1 MASLRKIGHKYYA
14 RVRWYDDNDQQQ
26 EKTIS
31 LNTNL
36 KSDALVSLK
45 KVTKYEHIVKDGED
59 YSAIFRWEDD
69 DNTETQ
75 IVRRTVQD
83 AIDKYLTFK
92 EFRNQRKSTI
102 DRSRV
107 GLKSLTNTLTKNRA
121 VSTLNDDD
129 IEKWFKKCTEKG
141 HSPNTL
147 ACNRAKIVAFFNHC
161 YRKEWI
167 KKEIYFPSI
176 ENTQKEIKCVNEDL
190 FKNIM
195 ELDSVNEHF
204 KRSFYF
210 FISTGCRRAEPF
222 KSEIIGNQLRITCD
236 TSKSKT
242 TRVVNLNPRQME
254 ILIEMRERADF
265 QRAKYG
271 YKQRSIEMRYSKELK
286 KACRELGVE
295 DIHFHHLRNSYI
307 IIRCAITGDIMAVS
321 KEVGHANVQQ
331 TQRYADIPAEVV
343 MVWFPSWKKIIMER
357 LKLKESSNT
366 FNVML
371 NDVNTAKSGKRA
383 RSARV
388 NEPALLT

>member
-1 MASLRKIGHKYYA
+1 MATPRKIGHKYYA

-26 EKTIS
+26 EKTVP

-36 KSDALVSLK
+36 KSDALVRVK

-59 YSAIFRWEDD
+59 FSANFSWLKGGGK
-69 DNTETQ
+69 TE
-75 IVRRTVQD
+75 IVRRTVQES
-83 AIDKYLTFK
+83 IDEYLTFK

-107 GLKSLTNTLTKNRA
+107 GLKSLTDTLKKNRA

-129 IEKWFKKCTEKG
+129 IEKWFRKTKEKG
-141 HSPNTL
+141 HKPNTM
-147 ACNRAKIVAFFNHC
+147 ACNRAKIVSFLNHC

-176 ENTQKEIKCVNEDL
+176 DNTQKEIKCVSEDL
-190 FKNIM
+190 FRDIQG
-195 ELDSVNEHF
+195 LDSVDSHF
-204 KRSFYF
+204 KRAF
-210 FISTGCRRAEPF
+210 FLYISTGLRRAEPF
-222 KSEIIGNQLRITCD
+222 NGEIIGNQLRVNRES
-236 TSKSKT
+236 SKSKS
-242 TRVVNLNPRQME
+242 TRYVNLNPQQKE

-265 QRAKYG
+265 LRVKYG
-271 YKQRSIEMRYSKELK
+271 YKQKSIEIRYSKEFK

-295 DIHFHHLRNSYI
+295 DIHLHHLRNSYI

-321 KEVGHANVQQ
+321 KEVGHANVTQ
-331 TQRYADIPAEVV
+331 TQQYADIDPQVV
-343 MVWFPSWKKIIMER
+343 MSWFPSWAKIIMER
-357 LKLKESSNT
+357 LKLKESSTT

-388 NEPALLT
+388 NEQLLLT